1 MKVLYNTESQAVF
14 AYPRADDEPVVG
26 LDPIYLVL
34 VKIET
39 PAPSPTAVPTWEVD
53 LDALEY
59 RQSWT
64 EPEPPPPEPDW
75 TAFIVEFSLPGNFL
89 YNATATK
96 VQASGEV
103 TKEHWS
109 NLKLGLNIS
118 EIRSIE
124 WLQLSYNYLL
134 YLLEVNNQALT
145 IEEKQAW
152 LDMANKHNITIE

>member
-1 MKVLYNTESQAVF
+1 MIKILYGTGVIANNDGTPVNAPSYWSDEIQAKIQATFELGEGVGW
-14 AYPRADDEPVVG
+14 EPVP
-26 LDPIYLVL
+26 D
-34 VKIET
+34 
-39 PAPSPTAVPTWEVD
+39 
-53 LDALEY
+53 
-59 RQSWT
+59 
-64 EPEPPPPEPDW
+64 PEPPPPEPDW
-75 TAFIVEFSLPGNFL
+75 VGFIVEFNLPGNSL

-103 TKEHWS
+103 TKEHWF

-134 YLLEVNNQALT
+134 FLLEVNNQALT

>member
-1 MKVLYNTESQAVF
+1 MINIFYGGSRIPAKDNGTPINPPSYWTPEILEGIAQAF
-14 AYPRADDEPVVG
+14 ADG
-26 LDPIYLVL
+26 Q
-34 VKIET
+34 
-39 PAPSPTAVPTWEVD
+39 W
-53 LDALEY
+53 
-59 RQSWT
+59 
-64 EPEPPPPEPDW
+64 EPEPEPTPPPPEPDW
-75 TAFIVEFSLPGNFL
+75 VGFIVEFNLPGNSL

-96 VQASGEV
+96 VQASGDV

>member
-1 MKVLYNTESQAVF
+1 MVNTYYWDPYTLSVAPGVRPSSNYSQEGTLEDYRAAV
-14 AYPRADDEPVVG
+14 AEHEA
-26 LDPIYLVL
+26 
-34 VKIET
+34 
-39 PAPSPTAVPTWEVD
+39 AN
-53 LDALEY
+53 
-59 RQSWT
+59 
-64 EPEPPPPEPDW
+64 PPLPEPDW
-75 TAFIVEFSLPGNFL
+75 IGFIVEFSLSGNSL